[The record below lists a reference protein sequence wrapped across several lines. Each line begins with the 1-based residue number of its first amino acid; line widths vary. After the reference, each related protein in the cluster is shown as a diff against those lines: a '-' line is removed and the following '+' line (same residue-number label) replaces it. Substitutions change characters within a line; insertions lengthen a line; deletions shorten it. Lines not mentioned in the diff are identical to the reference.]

1 MLNYSNFN
9 IESMKVCNLNT
20 GEELMNID
28 VPKLSQEIFSTNEKP
43 KYFLG
48 GSASFEADTNYIN
61 NDLMRELFGINKRQ
75 PTNYKTQFD
84 TSIYKKQIRTHKKKR
99 INKKW
104 ANRYGYRDVV
114 GTYEA
119 DVDFGEFNKLT
130 SEVNC
135 EFTNLHL
142 IKIDGNVLK

>member
-1 MLNYSNFN
+1 
-9 IESMKVCNLNT
+9 
-20 GEELMNID
+20 
-28 VPKLSQEIFSTNEKP
+28 
-43 KYFLG
+43 
-48 GSASFEADTNYIN
+48 
-61 NDLMRELFGINKRQ
+61 MRELFGLNTKQ
-75 PTNYKTQFD
+75 PHTYKTQFE

-104 ANRYGYRDVV
+104 AKKYGYRDVI

-119 DVDFGEFNKLT
+119 DVDFAEFNKLT

-142 IKIDGNVLK
+142 IKVDGKSIR

>member
-1 MLNYSNFN
+1 MNYSSFN
-9 IESMKVCNLNT
+9 IENVKVCNLNT
-20 GEELMNID
+20 GEELINID
-28 VPKLSQEIFSTNEKP
+28 APELAQEEFSINEKP

-48 GSASFEADTNYIN
+48 GSASFETDTNYIN
-61 NDLMRELFGINKRQ
+61 NDLMREVFEMNARS
-75 PTNYKTQFD
+75 TNYKTQFD
-84 TSIYKKQIRTHKKKR
+84 TLIYKKQIRTHRTKR

-104 ANRYGYRDVV
+104 AKRYGYRDVI

-135 EFTNLHL
+135 EFTNMHL
-142 IKIDGNVLK
+142 IKIDGKLIA